1 MKLSFLGAVE
11 TVTGSRFLLDTE
23 YSRLL
28 VDCGLF
34 QGLKKLR
41 ERNRLAFPVPPSSI
55 HAILLTHAHIDH
67 SGYIPA
73 LVKHGFKGKI
83 YCSEATFDLCNILLP
98 DAGHLQE
105 EEAEYANRH
114 GFSKHKPALPLYTEI
129 EARASLKLFSPV
141 FFDTEFGPAAGLS
154 ARFVANGHILGSGA
168 VYISDG
174 RIKLAFS
181 GDVGRPNDP
190 VMRAPEPVEACDYM
204 VIESTYGDRR
214 HSPQATD
221 QVLADTIRTAAS
233 KGGNIIIPTFAVGRA
248 QSMLFLLQQLTR
260 DGKIPRLP
268 IYLDSPMAIDATE
281 LLRKHQKL
289 HRLSV
294 EECRLLCEMVTFTR
308 SVEES
313 KAIASLQHPKIILSA
328 SGMLTGGRTL
338 HHLKQYLPNQK
349 NVIFFVGYQAA
360 GTRGA
365 AMLAGADSVKI
376 HGEYFP
382 VKAKLVNLDGLS
394 AHADY
399 AELGDWLSSLK
410 VAPKK
415 TFIVHGEPQ
424 AQDAFRVYLQDRL
437 HWSAQIPA
445 HEESVNLD

>member
-1 MKLSFLGAVE
+1 MKLSFLGAAE

-23 YSRLL
+23 HSRLL

-55 HAILLTHAHIDH
+55 YAILLTHAHIDH

-83 YCSEATFDLCNILLP
+83 YCSEATLDLCNILLP

-141 FFDTEFGPAAGLS
+141 AFDTEFGPAAGLT

-328 SGMLTGGRTL
+328 SGMLTGGRIL

-349 NVIFFVGYQAA
+349 NVIVFVGYQAA

-382 VKAKLVNLDGLS
+382 VKAKLINLDGLS

-399 AELGDWLSSLK
+399 AELGDWLSTLT

-445 HEESVNLD
+445 HEDSVNLD